1 MAKPQ
6 FASAFTVRT
15 TSISAHD
22 KQRIRPAPS
31 AIRPGLFFIASLQV
45 FVGCSVARPFED
57 EAFPS
62 ELQNSLALLGI
73 KRKPTYFAGAFPGC
87 KSPRW
92 YLAPFTLSH
101 SPSLSP
107 ALICPSFFPF

>member
-22 KQRIRPAPS
+22 KQRLRPAPC
-31 AIRPGLFFIASLQV
+31 AVRPGLFFIASLQV
-45 FVGCSVARPFED
+45 FVGCSVARPFEA

-73 KRKPTYFAGAFPGC
+73 KRKPTYFAGVFAGGKC
-87 KSPRW
+87 AVW
-92 YLAPFTLSH
+92 YLATFTLSH
-101 SPSLSP
+101 SP
-107 ALICPSFFPF
+107 